1 MDIETDLVVIGGGMA
16 GLVAGS
22 VAAEAGLDVVLLRKG
37 HGATAQS
44 SGAID
49 IIGYV
54 PGAATYFMNPVEG
67 LHALSAMCPF
77 HPYSALGRS
86 KEGLPTDPDRVV
98 SRVRGSVQWLKDK
111 LSGSCGALKGDLEE
125 NIQAISLLG
134 TSKPTCLVQETMWND
149 IPPSHDSVI
158 LFAGLRGLPDFNPS
172 SAVKAFMA
180 NRPYGEEGPR
190 KAVSCVLDVA
200 PSGRPFNLSQIEIA
214 RSVDHDAGLSALAN
228 SLEGQVLKTGADY
241 VAVPPILGVE
251 HARENR
257 RQLEEK
263 TGAAVFEL
271 TAFPPSVPGLRLQ
284 TGLETV
290 FKKTDGRLL
299 AGHEATGVRKDGDL
313 IQAITARAPR
323 RTMEIRST
331 AVVLASGKFLGG
343 GLVGDE
349 RGVRESLMGLPVV
362 DGDLIPVSD
371 SRPQRLTNVIPLSPE
386 GHPLFGVGLAFDSSF
401 HPVGADGSP
410 VAQNLLAAGSV
421 LAGYNYAVEKSGLG
435 VALATGFAAGTNAA
449 AYVKGVQ

>member
-54 PGAATYFMNPVEG
+54 PGATAYLMNPVEG

-86 KEGLPTDPDRVV
+86 QEGVPSDPGRVV
-98 SRVRGSVQWLKDK
+98 SRVHSSVQWLKDK
-111 LSGSCGALKGDLEE
+111 SSGSCGALKGDLEE
-125 NIQAISLLG
+125 NIQAVSLLG
-134 TSKPTCLVQETMWND
+134 TSKPTCLIQETMWND
-149 IPPSHDSVI
+149 TPPSHDSVI

-190 KAVSCVLDVA
+190 KAVSCILDVSS
-200 PSGRPFNLSQIEIA
+200 SGKPFNLSQIEIA
-214 RSVDHDAGLSALAN
+214 QFVDHDAGLSALAN
-228 SLEGQVLKTGADY
+228 SIGGQVLKTGADY

-251 HARENR
+251 RARENR
-257 RQLEEK
+257 RQLEEM
-263 TGAAVFEL
+263 TGATVFEL

-284 TGLETV
+284 TSLEAV
-290 FKKTDGRLL
+290 FRKADGRLL
-299 AGHEATGVRKDGDL
+299 AGHEATEVRQAGDL
-313 IQAITARAPR
+313 VQVIAARAPR
-323 RTMEIRST
+323 RTIEIRST
-331 AVVLASGKFLGG
+331 AVVLASGKFLAG

-349 RGVRESLMGLPVV
+349 RGVRESLMGLPIV
-362 DGDLIPVSD
+362 DSDLIPTGD
-371 SRPQRLTNVIPLSPE
+371 SRPQRLTGVIPLSPE

-401 HPVGADGSP
+401 HPVAADGSP
-410 VAQNLLAAGSV
+410 IAQNLFAAGSV

-435 VALATGFAAGTNAA
+435 VALATGFAAGANAA